1 MLTSTS
7 HLPSK
12 KIAWTETELLIILC
26 VNIPY
31 LNTSKQRI
39 SLVVKNKTSN
49 VIGHTDREVAL
60 LALRALRA
68 SHFCLCSDLLV
79 YHTLHI
85 HTTQSSLNSH
95 GNLPLAGWP
104 DANLPLRHNREAQ
117 YLVTV
122 TRVVHET
129 ECTRVSV
136 ADKILPSIFY
146 GRIYV

>member
-1 MLTSTS
+1 MD
-7 HLPSK
+7 
-12 KIAWTETELLIILC
+12 
-26 VNIPY
+26 
-31 LNTSKQRI
+31 RDR
-39 SLVVKNKTSN
+39 TSN
-49 VIGHTDREVAL
+49 YSVCKHSIFEYKQTKDFSSNKKLNFERYRSHGPRGRIAL
-60 LALRALRA
+60 SA
-68 SHFCLCSDLLV
+68 SHFCLCFDLLV